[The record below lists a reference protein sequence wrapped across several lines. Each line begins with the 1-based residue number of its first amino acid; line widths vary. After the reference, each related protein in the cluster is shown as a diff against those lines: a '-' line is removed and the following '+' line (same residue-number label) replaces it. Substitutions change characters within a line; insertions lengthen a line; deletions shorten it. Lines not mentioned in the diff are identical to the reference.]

1 MADPTASPKENVL
14 YVIFHGLVSLVDLG
28 DPGFNAYLFD
38 VGTIHRYLFGNWL
51 VESDALE
58 QKQPPKVLTLA
69 SVVGAVRDPLTNV
82 LNPDLNLVIQLNA
95 PPSPTLSSVRTV
107 IHLPRPRR
115 IYYYTCG
122 GVPKDSIAGDLSKLV
137 NGHAPSFISGV
148 RVFEY
153 TFTDAQTPQLLAG
166 DPPAGDSLWDM
177 DFLAELSNRK
187 VATLHFYN
195 EPGQAMDDDAAEQHA
210 RSEFLLSTALLGVP
224 LQLTQP
230 SNGNKPI
237 PPGQPELEKL
247 GILGREVTPLDERSE
262 ALLDLQ
268 FFARCLKSR
277 PKPLR
282 DEENG
287 GDGGDD
293 GGDDPGNAFGGGGG
307 PICGG
312 GNAQVQ

>member
-1 MADPTASPKENVL
+1 MAGNAGNPKENVL
-14 YVIFHGLVSLVDLG
+14 YVVLHGLISLVDIG
-28 DPGFNAYLFD
+28 DAGFNAYLFD
-38 VGTIHRYLFGNWL
+38 MGTIHRYLFGNWL

-58 QKQPPKVLTLA
+58 QKQPPKALTLD
-69 SVVGAVRDPLTNV
+69 SVVAAVRDPVTNV

-95 PPSPTLSSVRTV
+95 PPPALSTVRTV

-122 GVPKDSIAGDLSKLV
+122 GVPTGSIAGDLSKLV
-137 NGHAPSFISGV
+137 NGRAPSFISGV

-166 DPPAGDSLWDM
+166 DPPAGNSLWDM

-195 EPGQAMDDDAAEQHA
+195 EPGQAMDDAAAEQHA
-210 RSEFLLSTALLGVP
+210 RAEFLLSTALLGTP

-230 SNGNKPI
+230 SDGNTPI
-237 PPGQPELEKL
+237 PPGQPELDKL

-268 FFARCLKSR
+268 FFARCGQPR
-277 PKPLR
+277 PKPPL
-282 DEENG
+282 DE
-287 GDGGDD
+287 DPDD
-293 GGDDPGNAFGGGGG
+293 GGDAQRGGGGG